1 MFASKQ
7 LSANDDPAGT
17 DKEKAIEEIV
27 HNADLKKFDPELEKA
42 VHEKDPNR
50 QSEWRVSLLHA
61 NGLGIKEPGRL
72 QAVSA
77 SKALPLLGS

>member
-1 MFASKQ
+1 MFASQQ

-42 VHEKDPNR
+42 VHGEGP
-50 QSEWRVSLLHA
+50 
-61 NGLGIKEPGRL
+61 EP
-72 QAVSA
+72 
-77 SKALPLLGS
+77 PI